1 MSSEKKS
8 RRSNT
13 RNRATPTPAVATGK
27 DSSCDELIIDDSM
40 TAPEQEPPVTRAASS
55 TPKASPEK
63 RPTPSTRKKRRRPRS
78 CSSSST
84 TEDLED
90 QTFEET
96 IERCATKNNLTPDC
110 VKKLLKKLVM
120 NEHVLAI
127 VKLKEEEEQK
137 TDPKEGTSKDGT
149 EGDDEDDEFK
159 SLQPKL
165 TRLKAKQLNKQPLP
179 IVPLKT
185 TLPDEEVA
193 ALIRE
198 ELGSDD
204 DDEEYKPTEEDIPSD
219 DDPNTT
225 ISDIDSQ
232 PRTPAAPTTPGRI
245 EQDVGQDALMYSKDG
260 LFKIPRLRNDSHC
273 SQQSEQ
279 EQENIARRTRSKL
292 CLQTTAIETIE
303 STFIPPD
310 ITTDMYDFD
319 CDMDLV
325 WKEFLNEFTKPL
337 QNHAEDDDDTDPEY
351 VAADKIPSKIKKSL
365 FV

>member
-1 MSSEKKS
+1 MLTPCPPRRNPAGATPETTRHSDAGSRSRQGTAAAASRSSAQFDDGYRNKNRASQPGRGQLDTEGKV
-8 RRSNT
+8 RRSDRHLRRA
-13 RNRATPTPAVATGK
+13 RNAAGHGPA
-27 DSSCDELIIDDSM
+27 
-40 TAPEQEPPVTRAASS
+40 
-55 TPKASPEK
+55 
-63 RPTPSTRKKRRRPRS
+63 
-78 CSSSST
+78 SSSST
-84 TEDLED
+84 TERPGGPDVSRKRSR
-90 QTFEET
+90 
-96 IERCATKNNLTPDC
+96 RCCRQEQPHARHS

-120 NEHVLAI
+120 DEHVLAI
-127 VKLKEEEEQK
+127 AEAE
-137 TDPKEGTSKDGT
+137 DPKEGTSKDGT

-225 ISDIDSQ
+225 ISDIDSP

-245 EQDVGQDALMYSKDG
+245 EQDAGQDALLYSKDAVSSRSG
-260 LFKIPRLRNDSHC
+260 RTLRGERD
-273 SQQSEQ
+273 
-279 EQENIARRTRSKL
+279 RS
-292 CLQTTAIETIE
+292 CASGRAAIETIE

-351 VAADKIPSKIKKSL
+351 VAADKIP
-365 FV
+365 